1 MLKVPEDEGK
11 EKEKKIFSPMGGSLQ
26 VEVIPSKR
34 KNEEMMKA
42 DGNMNKR
49 GGQKNHDKNQ
59 SMKLLQSR
67 IATPDPKNENQED
80 NV

>member
-1 MLKVPEDEGK
+1 M
-11 EKEKKIFSPMGGSLQ
+11 
-26 VEVIPSKR
+26 EVIPSKR

-49 GGQKNHDKNQ
+49 GGAKK
-59 SMKLLQSR
+59 SR
-67 IATPDPKNENQED
+67 QESKHEVTSKQNCNSTKNENQED